1 MPGLLDFLNSDDAA
15 LGLGLLAAGGPT
27 SDPNASGFGARL
39 AGAVQQ
45 AKTSRDAREDR
56 DFKRKL
62 MQSQIDENAT
72 QNALRL
78 GQLER
83 QRRQDEYYLGGAAG
97 GATAPAPAAAAG
109 AGAGSPMA
117 PAAPAGPGSVPPGA
131 VLKSAA
137 GAPSDAPPPGQGK
150 FAEWSQK
157 YGIPVDALVSDYFS
171 NGGKKIAEMLFER
184 TKPDWQTQ
192 DGYTVNRNAP
202 GFAGGFQPGL
212 TTSANGTS
220 TLRIPDPS
228 APGGVRIQAPQ
239 GALATAGAYAEQ
251 EARTRAA
258 NTPGRPTILPG
269 GRMGGQS
276 QLAEI
281 NGGAPAAPVL
291 PGGPLGAPRGPTNAG
306 ERGMAASVAE
316 PMGFDVASGRREL
329 AATRN
334 DLRTKQLDPA
344 SRQMLE
350 AHAAD
355 LERAIA
361 QAGTLAAPLIGPGA
375 GRGVVNPALAATA
388 APTAAAPTQVQGG
401 GLEFSP
407 AEKAEQAAAQKIA
420 EGRASAQVARET
432 SAAATGRQFSQMTAA
447 AEMADK
453 LLTEGPTGSGVG
465 ALADRVG
472 NFVGQPLKGA
482 SQAAQLKA
490 LGGWLVANVPRMEG
504 PQSDR
509 DVANYAV
516 MAGQVGDETLPPAV
530 RRDAL
535 RTVIALQT
543 KYAAING
550 GQAPAGTSANA
561 PNTTASGRWVPPS
574 GWSVRER

>member
-1 MPGLLDFLNSDDAA
+1 MPGLLDFLNTDDAA

-27 SDPNASGFGARL
+27 TDPNSAGFGARL

-45 AKTSRDAREDR
+45 AQATRDAREDR
-56 DFKRKL
+56 GFKRKL

-72 QNALRL
+72 QNAQRL
-78 GQLER
+78 AQIER
-83 QRRQDEYYLGGAAG
+83 QRRQDQYFLGGGVPSASAPGAPGAASPTAPSALGAAG
-97 GATAPAPAAAAG
+97 SVA
-109 AGAGSPMA
+109 
-117 PAAPAGPGSVPPGA
+117 PGS

-137 GAPSDAPPPGQGK
+137 GAPADAPPPGQGK
-150 FAEWSQK
+150 FAEWSQQ

-184 TKPDWQTQ
+184 SKPDWQTQ

-202 GFAGGFQPGL
+202 GFAGGFLPGL

-228 APGGVRIQAPQ
+228 APGGVRIAAPQ
-239 GALATAGAYAEQ
+239 GALGAAGAYAEQ
-251 EARTRAA
+251 EARIRAA

-306 ERGMAASVAE
+306 ERGMAAQVAE

-334 DLRTKQLDPA
+334 DLQTKQLDPA

-361 QAGTLAAPLIGPGA
+361 QAGTPAAPLIGPGA
-375 GRGVVNPALAATA
+375 GRGVVNPAPA
-388 APTAAAPTQVQGG
+388 APAVQGG
-401 GLEFSP
+401 GVEFSP
-407 AEKAEQAAAQKIA
+407 AEKAEQAAATKIA

-432 SAAATGRQFSQMTAA
+432 SAAATGRQFSQMSAA

-561 PNTTASGRWVPPS
+561 PNTTASGFVLPQ
-574 GWSVRER
+574 GWSVRVK